1 MRFGSRVDL
10 ADALDQ
16 AGLVHRPDLIQHDL
30 TRFPLESNRHAG
42 GVGTAL
48 GGHGGHDDGVDMVV
62 HFVRGNDEAGAGLA
76 DFTALGGVETHE
88 KDVEPG
94 GYHVQFFRSHRDVDG
109 ASRSMSWSSP

>member
-1 MRFGSRVDL
+1 MGSGGHVDL

-30 TRFPLESNRHAG
+30 ARFPLESNLHAG

-48 GGHGGHDDGVDMVV
+48 GGHRYHDDGVDMVV

-76 DFTALGGVETHE
+76 DFTTLGGIETHE
-88 KDVEPG
+88 KDVEPRD
-94 GYHVQFFRSHRDVDG
+94 YHVQFFRSH
-109 ASRSMSWSSP
+109 